1 MTTQHSWLISVL
13 ISTKKSTH
21 RLISLGTCHSQWKN
35 METTVLS
42 AHFCRWSCNLFK
54 FSHCPKGSNN
64 SNQVQL
70 SFLKDLMML
79 VKWQNC
85 SDCKDANK
93 GYNKNQKKIKLMK
106 KTWLAIGECPKLY
119 RMPITS
125 LDLVGTHPIDESSI
139 PCCNKTTFRES
150 RLKKVMYQISSRKHH
165 ERQEHETVMA
175 FTLEFSPIT
184 EHTHLK

>member
-1 MTTQHSWLISVL
+1 LVKNSYQNTSFCIGNHYWLTMIIIPVSAYRSEVLHGNPRDVLRQGWRHATQHSWLINVL

-21 RLISLGTCHSQWKN
+21 RLISLGMCHSQWKN

-54 FSHCPKGSNN
+54 LPHCPKGSNN

-93 GYNKNQKKIKLMK
+93 DTTKI
-106 KTWLAIGECPKLY
+106 
-119 RMPITS
+119 
-125 LDLVGTHPIDESSI
+125 
-139 PCCNKTTFRES
+139 
-150 RLKKVMYQISSRKHH
+150 RK
-165 ERQEHETVMA
+165 R
-175 FTLEFSPIT
+175 
-184 EHTHLK
+184 